1 MLGID
6 PPAKIEPDIAAFGP
20 AELVE
25 RFQQS
30 GNPVRAIGI
39 ALGQIHEDAD
49 VAHPIVLLRA
59 GGKRPRCCQ
68 AAGNLDE
75 IPPPHSITS
84 SARVISD
91 CGKESPM
98 AAAALRLTESKN
110 FAGSWTG
117 RSPGRAPRRMR
128 ARESAGGGE
137 KCGT

>member
-1 MLGID
+1 MRGINA
-6 PPAKIEPDIAAFGP
+6 PAEIEPDIPAFGP

-49 VAHPIVLLRA
+49 TAHAIVLLRA

-68 AAGNLDE
+68 AADKRDE

-91 CGKESPM
+91 CGKVSPI
-98 AAAALRLTESKN
+98 AAAALRLTESVN
-110 FAGSWTG
+110 LAGSWTG
-117 RSPGRAPRRMR
+117 RSPGRVPRRMR
-128 ARESAGGGE
+128 S
-137 KCGT
+137 T